1 MRKIDD
7 RKVSDALKA
16 IKAPSERR
24 HAFVEARTFFNWLV
38 RARRI
43 PYSPIAALE
52 TPRKGEDRDRVLA
65 DAELAAVWLSAPE
78 TAYGQIIRL
87 IIITGQRPGQI
98 GGLRGEYVN
107 PDELHIVWPGEA
119 MKGNKRH
126 AIPLTDMAA
135 GILRMLGQGNS
146 YEALPSGFLFPTKL
160 GNAFGA
166 WARNKERLDAASGVS
181 NWIHQD
187 LRRTWATK
195 AADWDI
201 ADPYIIERILAH
213 QISGISQVGPTYN
226 RATYLAAMR
235 VALEQFELKL
245 LGLVR
250 KHGHDGLGGN
260 GSIHSPAA

>member
-1 MRKIDD
+1 MEKTLGLLSPRAGPDYAACLEEFLAGKRDKNKLSTVDEKERLLKRHFSFSGDVRKIDD

-52 TPRKGEDRDRVLA
+52 IPRKGEDRDRVLA

-78 TAYGQIIRL
+78 TAYGQIIRV
-87 IIITGQRPGQI
+87 IIITGQRLGQI

-187 LRRTWATK
+187 LRRWAT
-195 AADWDI
+195 
-201 ADPYIIERILAH
+201 R
-213 QISGISQVGPTYN
+213 S
-226 RATYLAAMR
+226 
-235 VALEQFELKL
+235 
-245 LGLVR
+245 
-250 KHGHDGLGGN
+250 
-260 GSIHSPAA
+260 